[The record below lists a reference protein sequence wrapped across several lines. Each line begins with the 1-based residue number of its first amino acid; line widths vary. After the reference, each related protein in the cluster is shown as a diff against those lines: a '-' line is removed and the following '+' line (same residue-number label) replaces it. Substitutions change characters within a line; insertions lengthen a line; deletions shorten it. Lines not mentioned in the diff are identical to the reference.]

1 MFRAIPLFSGSSGNS
16 TYIKYGDDEIL
27 VDAGVSCKQIQTALQ
42 SVGSD
47 LSKIKGILVTHEHS
61 DHIKGLE
68 MISKK
73 YCIPVYINKC
83 SLEGVEKE
91 SARIMISAFAE
102 IKNPLDTIDIGGI
115 HADIFKTPHDA
126 CGSVGYRFT
135 FSDGTSLGYATDIGY
150 ITKGIASSLF
160 GCDSVILESNHDV
173 AMLKNGAYPYH
184 LKARIMSDKGHLSN
198 VSCAEFLP
206 HLYEHGTRKVVLAH
220 LSEHNNTP
228 VLAYSESLEALKKA
242 GIDPAD
248 FKLTVAKKSIIE

>member
-1 MFRAIPLFSGSSGNS
+1 MFKAIPLFSGSSGNC

-42 SVGSD
+42 SIGSD
-47 LSKIKGILVTHEHS
+47 LSRIKGILITHEHI

-73 YCIPVYINKC
+73 YCIPVYINRN
-83 SLEGVEKE
+83 SLDGIEKE
-91 SARIMISAFAE
+91 TTRIMVSAFAE
-102 IKNPLDTIDIGGI
+102 IKNAGDSADIGEI

-126 CGSVGYRFT
+126 CGSVGFRFT
-135 FSDGTSLGYATDIGY
+135 FSDGLTLGYATDIGY

-160 GCDSVILESNHDV
+160 GCNSVILESNHDIS
-173 AMLKNGAYPYH
+173 MLKNGSYPYH

-198 VSCAEFLP
+198 VSCAQFLP
-206 HLYEHGTRKVVLAH
+206 YLYEHGTKKVVLAH

-228 VLAYSESLEALKKA
+228 ILAYNENLEAIKKA
-242 GIDPAD
+242 GIDPSE

>member
-1 MFRAIPLFSGSSGNS
+1 MFKAIPLFSGSSGNS

-27 VDAGVSCKQIQTALQ
+27 IDAGVSCKQIQTALQ
-42 SVGSD
+42 SIGSD

-73 YCIPVYINKC
+73 YCIPVYINQC
-83 SLEGVEKE
+83 SLDGIEKE
-91 SARIMISAFAE
+91 TAKIMVSAFAE
-102 IKNPLDTIDIGGI
+102 IKNPQDTIDIGGI

-150 ITKGIASSLF
+150 ITKGIANSLF
-160 GCDSVILESNHDV
+160 GCDSVILESNHDI
-173 AMLKNGAYPYH
+173 AMLKNGSYPYH

-198 VSCAEFLP
+198 VSCADFLP

-228 VLAYSESLEALKKA
+228 ILAYNQSLEAIKKA
-242 GIDPAD
+242 GIDPAE
-248 FKLTVAKKSIIE
+248 FKLTVAKKSII